1 MAVTGPFLV
10 DDPHNEGGHILFL
23 SLADMRELS
32 KTGRKIWWS
41 AFTRELPSPTTIEWV
56 RDDKGPLT

>member
-1 MAVTGPFLV
+1 MTAGGPLLII
-10 DDPHNEGGHILFL
+10 DQHNEGHHILFL

-56 RDDKGPLT
+56 RDGNGPLT